1 MTDWL
6 LIAPVLLPVLAAG
19 LSLAVWRSAGAQR
32 LLGTGGLLVA
42 LVDAVILLVLSDR
55 RGPLVLDVG
64 GWPAPAGITLVA
76 DRLSALLLTVALAV
90 ALAVLVFAIGQGT
103 AGSGSGDP
111 VHAPFHPSYLLLAA
125 GVSLAFLA
133 GDLFNL
139 FVAFELMLAA
149 SYVLINLDA
158 DESRIRAGM
167 TYTITS
173 LLSSLLFLTAIGVVY
188 AATGTVNLAD
198 LGDRMPGLPEG
209 LRTVFSLLLLI
220 VFGIKAA
227 MVPLHFWLPDSYP
240 TAPAPITAVLAALL
254 TKVGL
259 YAMVRTQTL
268 LFPRTEPWTPLLV
281 AAGVTLLVG
290 ILGAIAQ
297 QDLNRL
303 LSFVLVSHIGYML
316 FGLSL
321 YSVTGLT
328 GTVLYAMHHIAVQAA
343 LFLIA
348 GLVVAWSGT
357 ASLSRLAGA
366 APPPGILA
374 ALFLISGLSLAG
386 IPPLSGFVGKLVLL
400 QAGAEQG
407 GAAALALLAAALLT
421 SLLTLYAMAKV
432 WRAAFATGS
441 GRPPPARPRGTGTRL
456 MVGATAGTVLI
467 GVAIALGA
475 GPVARVGERAAVDLL
490 ERDAYLEAVLGGRGA
505 IPADVRE
512 AGETGESGEPGHP
525 RSTGR
530 IRGGGEDPGGGE
542 GPGGENDR
550 STHRTEERERR

>member
-1 MTDWL
+1 MIDWL
-6 LIAPVLLPVLAAG
+6 LTAPVLLPVLVAG
-19 LSLAVWRSAGAQR
+19 LSLTVWRSPGAQR
-32 LLGTGGLLVA
+32 LLGVGALTAV
-42 LVDAVILLVLSDR
+42 LVDAVALLFLTDR

-64 GWPAPAGITLVA
+64 DWPAPAGITVVA

-90 ALAVLVFAIGQGT
+90 ALAVLVFAVGQGSAEGRGT
-103 AGSGSGDP
+103 
-111 VHAPFHPSYLLLAA
+111 VQAPFHPSYLLLAA

-158 DESRIRAGM
+158 DENRIRAGM

-173 LLSSLLFLTAIGVVY
+173 LLSSLLFLTAVGLIYG
-188 AATGTVNLAD
+188 ATGTVNLAD
-198 LGDRMPGLPEG
+198 LGNRVPDLPEG

-281 AAGVTLLVG
+281 AAAVTLLVG
-290 ILGAIAQ
+290 VLGAVAQ

-303 LSFVLVSHIGYML
+303 LSFVLVGHIGYML

-321 YSVTGLT
+321 YSVTGLA
-328 GTVLYAMHHIAVQAA
+328 GTVLYAVHHIAVQAA

-348 GLVVAWSGT
+348 GLVVGWSGS
-357 ASLSRLAGA
+357 AKLPRLARA
-366 APPPGILA
+366 APPPGWLAGVFLIA
-374 ALFLISGLSLAG
+374 ALSLSG
-386 IPPLSGFVGKLVLL
+386 IPPLSGFVAKLVLL

-407 GAAALALLAAALLT
+407 GAAAFTLLAAALLT
-421 SLLTLYAMAKV
+421 SLLTLYAMARV
-432 WRAAFATGS
+432 WRAVFATGS
-441 GRPPPARPRGTGTRL
+441 GRPPAVRPRGAGVRL
-456 MVGATAGTVLI
+456 MVGATVGSVLI
-467 GVAIALGA
+467 GVLVAVGA
-475 GPVARVGERAAVDLL
+475 GPVARVGERAARDLI
-490 ERDAYLEAVLGGRGA
+490 ERDAYQEAVLGPRSEDGA
-505 IPADVRE
+505 GAGNGTADVGTDADRE
-512 AGETGESGEPGHP
+512 EQ
-525 RSTGR
+525 
-530 IRGGGEDPGGGE
+530 
-542 GPGGENDR
+542 ENR
-550 STHRTEERERR
+550 

>member
-6 LIAPVLLPVLAAG
+6 LIAPVLLPVLVAG
-19 LSLAVWRSAGAQR
+19 LSLAVWRSPGAQR

-42 LVDAVILLVLSDR
+42 LVDAVVLLVLSDR

-64 GWPAPAGITLVA
+64 GWPAPAGVALVA

-103 AGSGSGDP
+103 AEGGDP
-111 VHAPFHPSYLLLAA
+111 VHAPFHPAYLLLAA

-149 SYVLINLDA
+149 SYVLINLNA
-158 DESRIRAGM
+158 DEGRIRAGM

-198 LGDRMPGLPEG
+198 LGERIPGLPEG

-227 MVPLHFWLPDSYP
+227 VVPLHFWLPDSYP

-290 ILGAIAQ
+290 ALGAIAQ

-348 GLVVAWSGT
+348 GLVAGWSGT
-357 ASLSRLAGA
+357 ASLNRLARA
-366 APPPGILA
+366 TPPPGVLA
-374 ALFLISGLSLAG
+374 ALFLVSGLSLAG

-400 QAGAEQG
+400 QAGVERG
-407 GAAALALLAAALLT
+407 GAAVLALLAAALLT
-421 SLLTLYAMAKV
+421 SLLTLYVMAKV

-441 GRPPPARPRGTGTRL
+441 GSPSPARLRGGGARL
-456 MVGATAGTVLI
+456 MLGATVGTVLI
-467 GVAIALGA
+467 GVAVALGA
-475 GPVARVGERAAVDLL
+475 GPVARVSERAAADLL
-490 ERDAYLEAVLGGRGA
+490 ERDAYLEAVLGRHA
-505 IPADVRE
+505 E
-512 AGETGESGEPGHP
+512 L
-525 RSTGR
+525 
-530 IRGGGEDPGGGE
+530 PGGVHE
-542 GPGGENDR
+542 AEDARDTRDTEDTRDPQD
-550 STHRTEERERR
+550 TEEREHR

>member
-1 MTDWL
+1 MTTDWL

-19 LSLAVWRSAGAQR
+19 LSLAVWRSARAQR
-32 LLGTGGLLVA
+32 LLGVGVLTAVLL
-42 LVDAVILLVLSDR
+42 DAAVLLVLTDR
-55 RGPLVLDVG
+55 RGPLALDVG
-64 GWPAPAGITLVA
+64 GWPAPAGVTVVA

-90 ALAVLVFAIGQGT
+90 ALAVLLFAVGQGAAEGGGT
-103 AGSGSGDP
+103 D
-111 VHAPFHPSYLLLAA
+111 HAPFHPSYLLLAA

-158 DESRIRAGM
+158 DENRIRAGM

-173 LLSSLLFLTAIGVVY
+173 LLSSMLFLSAVGLVY
-188 AATGTVNLAD
+188 GAAGTVNLAD
-198 LGDRMPGLPEG
+198 LGDRMPALPEG

-281 AAGVTLLVG
+281 AAAVTLLVG
-290 ILGAIAQ
+290 AVGAIAQ

-303 LSFVLVSHIGYML
+303 LSFVLVGHIGYML

-321 YSVTGLT
+321 YSVAGLS

-348 GLVVAWSGT
+348 GLVAGWSGS
-357 ASLSRLAGA
+357 ARLPRLARA
-366 APPPGILA
+366 APPPGWLAGVFLVA
-374 ALFLISGLSLAG
+374 ALSLSG
-386 IPPLSGFVGKLVLL
+386 IPPLSGFVAKLALL
-400 QAGAEQG
+400 QAGVEQG
-407 GAAALALLAAALLT
+407 GAAAFVLLAAALVT
-421 SLLTLYAMAKV
+421 SLLTLYAMARV

-441 GRPPPARPRGTGTRL
+441 GRPPAVRPRGAGVRL
-456 MVGATAGTVLI
+456 TVGATVGSVLI
-467 GVAIALGA
+467 GVLVAVGA
-475 GPVARVGERAAVDLL
+475 GPVARVSERAARDLV
-490 ERDAYLEAVLGGRGA
+490 ERDAYREAVLGPRSGDG
-505 IPADVRE
+505 
-512 AGETGESGEPGHP
+512 SGEGAG
-525 RSTGR
+525 TGR
-530 IRGGGEDPGGGE
+530 E
-542 GPGGENDR
+542 G
-550 STHRTEERERR
+550 REGR